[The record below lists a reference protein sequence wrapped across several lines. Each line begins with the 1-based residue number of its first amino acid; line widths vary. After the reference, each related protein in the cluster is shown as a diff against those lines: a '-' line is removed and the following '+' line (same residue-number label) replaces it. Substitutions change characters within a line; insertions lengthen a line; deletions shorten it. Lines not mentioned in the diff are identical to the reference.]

1 MQVENDY
8 ARNVRIIENIVCAL
22 KNSDSISTR
31 TEYVESLDYMFNR
44 YRVEKALADCPDT
57 RCSDGADQ

>member
-1 MQVENDY
+1 MENNY

-31 TEYVESLDYMFNR
+31 KEYVESLDYMFNR
-44 YRVEKALADCPDT
+44 YRVEKALAEYEV
-57 RCSDGADQ
+57 Q

>member
-22 KNSDSISTR
+22 KNSDYISTR
-31 TEYVESLDYMFNR
+31 KEYMESLDYMFNR

>member
-1 MQVENDY
+1 MENDY

-31 TEYVESLDYMFNR
+31 KEYVESLDYMFNR
-44 YRVEKALADCPDT
+44 YRVEKVLADCPDT